1 MIPQLLAYIGQVME
15 APMISKPI
23 LLMIP
28 CIMFVIYGGVLC
40 LIIVGLVK
48 LIKFLGTA
56 GREQKLIRMELSK
69 LADEVHQIRRELKGD
84 SEQ

>member
-1 MIPQLLAYIGQVME
+1 MIPQLLAYIGQTGLSR
-15 APMISKPI
+15 APQST
-23 LLMIP
+23 LLIIP
-28 CIMFVIYGGVLC
+28 CIMFVIFGGILC